1 MAKTDFGRTATATR
15 DDIESILGKI
25 DADKLLE
32 ILSLRPS
39 INDVERASLWM
50 SGDADVF
57 GDAEPLKYPASEIV
71 TILTADEEEET
82 GAR

>member
-1 MAKTDFGRTATATR
+1 MTSSGPPYG
-15 DDIESILGKI
+15 L
-25 DADKLLE
+25 
-32 ILSLRPS
+32 
-39 INDVERASLWM
+39 